1 MIKVSASSINP
12 SDIHPNVA
20 PQLLPH
26 AMGSDVAGKV
36 IQVEQGAGTN
46 CRFEVG
52 DLVYGDIGANT
63 FTRDEKKKELGA
75 YAEYA
80 VILDTQVAL
89 VPSNV
94 RLLRSCVASKSF
106 AYISTRY
113 SLSMPLRLPLPLHH
127 QSFITI

>member
-1 MIKVSASSINP
+1 MRTVDKSIASSINP

-36 IQVEQGAGTN
+36 VQVEQGAGKN

-63 FTRDEKKKELGA
+63 FTRDEKKQKS
-75 YAEYA
+75 
-80 VILDTQVAL
+80 L
-89 VPSNV
+89 VPTQSM
-94 RLLRSCVASKSF
+94 LLYWIRKLPWSEQCEPYRSCVASKV
-106 AYISTRY
+106 
-113 SLSMPLRLPLPLHH
+113 SLIIGLLGMEVQETV
-127 QSFITI
+127 QS